1 MGTKP
6 SMAKVTVRLPEG
18 LWRRTKIRAIEEGRD
33 AQDLIRDGLEL
44 YFAKHRKRPP
54 VTARGA

>member
-6 SMAKVTVRLPEG
+6 SMVKVTVRLPED
-18 LWRRTKIRAIEEGRD
+18 LWKRTKIKAIEEGRD

-44 YFAKHRKRPP
+44 YFTKHGKRPP